1 MAHYLITGHT
11 GFKGSWLTLL
21 LKSRG
26 HEVSGLALEPPA
38 DSLFSRAGIASDMVH
53 DLRVDIRNRDATVE
67 AFQQVAPDYV
77 IHLAAQALVRE
88 GYRKPVETYETNV
101 NGTMHALEASDQT
114 DSVKAQLIITTDKV
128 YRNDGRSTP
137 YVESD
142 PLGGKDP
149 YSSSKAMADIL
160 AQEWLSNGRSK
171 PGAIARA
178 GNVIGAG
185 DSSKERLVPDIIRAY
200 ESGHTLTLRYPDA
213 VRPWQH
219 VLDCLNAYLHI
230 LSGVTSRTSY
240 FGAWN
245 VGPDRTVQHTV
256 SDLMEESKRLLV
268 NPLLYEY
275 DESSILK
282 EDTYL
287 TLESN
292 KIISEFGWANLIGFE
307 ASVKFSLATLSED
320 SPLSLRDLLLHQ
332 VSYLENEIAHRAA
345 FSPRDADSLSAD
357 SGSP

>member
-38 DSLFSRAGIASDMVH
+38 DSLFSRANIASDMVH
-53 DLRVDIRNRDATVE
+53 DLRVDIRNRNATVE
-67 AFQQVAPDYV
+67 AFKQVAPDYV

-101 NGTMHALEASDQT
+101 NGTMHVLEASDQT
-114 DSVKAQLIITTDKV
+114 GSIQAQLIITTDKV
-128 YRNDGRSTP
+128 YRNDGRSRP

-149 YSSSKAMADIL
+149 YSASKAMADIL
-160 AQEWLSNGRSK
+160 TQEWLGAGRSK

-185 DSSKERLVPDIIRAY
+185 DTAQDRLIPDIIRSVQ
-200 ESGHTLTLRYPDA
+200 SGNPLHVRYPQA

-219 VLDCLNAYLHI
+219 VLDCL
-230 LSGVTSRTSY
+230 SGYIDLVN
-240 FGAWN
+240 W
-245 VGPDRTVQHTV
+245 VGPDTTGATFNFGPTLVGASTVIDAVKKASHFLPSLSFEIDRNNQN
-256 SDLMEESKRLLV
+256 MPEE
-268 NPLLYEY
+268 PF
-275 DESSILK
+275 
-282 EDTYL
+282 L
-287 TLESN
+287 TLDSTR
-292 KIISEFGWANLIGFE
+292 SREFLGWSDFIAADAIE
-307 ASVKFSLATLSED
+307 
-320 SPLSLRDLLLHQ
+320 LSLEGALPGIPIRVVMERQILAFL
-332 VSYLENEIAHRAA
+332 SNMKIASSEAER
-345 FSPRDADSLSAD
+345 SDTKK
-357 SGSP
+357 

>member
-38 DSLFSRAGIASDMVH
+38 DSLFSRANIASDMVH
-53 DLRVDIRNRDATVE
+53 DLRVDIRNRNATVE
-67 AFQQVAPDYV
+67 AFKQVAPDYV

-101 NGTMHALEASDQT
+101 NGTMHVLEASDQT
-114 DSVKAQLIITTDKV
+114 DSIQAQLIITTDKV
-128 YRNDGRSTP
+128 YRNDGRSSP

-149 YSSSKAMADIL
+149 YSASKAMADL
-160 AQEWLSNGRSK
+160 LTQEWLGAGRSK

-185 DSSKERLVPDIIRAY
+185 DTAQDRLIPDIIRSVH
-200 ESGHTLTLRYPDA
+200 SGNTLRVRYPQA

-219 VLDCLNAYLHI
+219 VLDCLSGYIELVSWIGPDTTGATFNFGPTLTGASTVIDAVKNASNFLPGLSFEIDPDNQNMPEEPFLTLDSARSHKLLGWTDFLAANALELSLETALPGVPIRAVMEKHI
-230 LSGVTSRTSY
+230 LG
-240 FGAWN
+240 F
-245 VGPDRTVQHTV
+245 
-256 SDLMEESKRLLV
+256 L
-268 NPLLYEY
+268 
-275 DESSILK
+275 SSTK
-282 EDTYL
+282 TA
-287 TLESN
+287 S
-292 KIISEFGWANLIGFE
+292 SEVE
-307 ASVKFSLATLSED
+307 AD
-320 SPLSLRDLLLHQ
+320 
-332 VSYLENEIAHRAA
+332 
-345 FSPRDADSLSAD
+345 DAKK
-357 SGSP
+357 